1 MILATSRT
9 DSVIGRIRFLIISI
23 NTMIG
28 IRKTG
33 DPMGTIWVSILLVFL
48 IEKYIIFVIHITIRI
63 GRTIDIWAV
72 IINDV
77 GIIAIRLNA
86 KIAKKSGIKKL
97 LLIFLFVSVL
107 NSFLK
112 TFFTRRIIE
121 LILDIKINI
130 GEIIIIIGIIH
141 PILK

>member
-1 MILATSRT
+1 
-9 DSVIGRIRFLIISI
+9 
-23 NTMIG
+23 MIG